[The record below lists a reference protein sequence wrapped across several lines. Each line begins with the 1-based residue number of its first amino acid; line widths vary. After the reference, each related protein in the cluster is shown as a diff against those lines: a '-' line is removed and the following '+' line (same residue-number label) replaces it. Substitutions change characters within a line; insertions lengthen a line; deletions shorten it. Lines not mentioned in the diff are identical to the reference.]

1 MGGSRRRYKKSRPKV
16 QVGLP
21 KVKPRVFKPAF
32 TVPLKLRAL
41 TSGKWDETDT
51 VIRNYRS
58 FGVASNPNLI
68 GAKSRCEK
76 IVEVVSLQKPPEP
89 NQPDEDNGEIKD
101 PEFQV
106 IDSGSDLEEDDL
118 KSALGKRRRDGKTA
132 PLQRLTTMQRVYVG
146 RLIKKHGNE
155 YQAMSRDLKLNA
167 MQHSVAALQ
176 KLCNRFHAFER
187 L

>member
-1 MGGSRRRYKKSRPKV
+1 MGGSRRRSKKSRPKV

-21 KVKPRVFKPAF
+21 RVKPHVFKPAF
-32 TVPLKLRAL
+32 SVPPKLREL
-41 TSGKWDETDT
+41 TSGKWDEIGT

-68 GAKSRCEK
+68 GAISRCEN
-76 IVEVVSLQKPPEP
+76 IVEVESLQKPPEP
-89 NQPDEDNGEIKD
+89 NLPNEDNGEIKD

-118 KSALGKRRRDGKTA
+118 KSALGKRRRDRKTT
-132 PLQRLTTMQRVYVG
+132 PLQRLTTMQRVYIG
-146 RLIKKHGNE
+146 RLIKMHGND

-176 KLCNRFHAFER
+176 KLCNRFRAYEK

>member
-1 MGGSRRRYKKSRPKV
+1 MGGSRRRYKKSKPKV

-32 TVPLKLRAL
+32 TVPQKLRAL

-68 GAKSRCEK
+68 GARSRCEK
-76 IVEVVSLQKPPEP
+76 IVEIVSLQKPPEP

-146 RLIKKHGNE
+146 RLIKKHGND

-176 KLCNRFHAFER
+176 KFCNRFHAYET

>member
-21 KVKPRVFKPAF
+21 RVKPHVFKPAF

-41 TSGKWDETDT
+41 TSGKWDESGT

-58 FGVASNPNLI
+58 FGVASNPNLV
-68 GAKSRCEK
+68 GAISRCEK
-76 IVEVVSLQKPPEP
+76 IVEVESLQKPPEP
-89 NQPDEDNGEIKD
+89 NQLDEDNCEIKD

-118 KSALGKRRRDGKTA
+118 KSALGKIRRDGKTA
-132 PLQRLTTMQRVYVG
+132 PL
-146 RLIKKHGNE
+146 
-155 YQAMSRDLKLNA
+155 
-167 MQHSVAALQ
+167 
-176 KLCNRFHAFER
+176 
-187 L
+187 

>member
-21 KVKPRVFKPAF
+21 KVKPRVLKPAF

-101 PEFQV
+101 PEFRV

-146 RLIKKHGNE
+146 RLIKKHGND

-176 KLCNRFHAFER
+176 KLCNRFHAYER